1 MFRERTID
9 AHRSST
15 EKCRRDKHTTDLPIV
30 PSISVCVAIDRPA
43 ARNCGTFFCLFSLL
57 FFLATNWRR
66 LKVLTPLINLT
77 KHVSKND

>member
-15 EKCRRDKHTTDLPIV
+15 EKFRRDKHTTDLPIV

-57 FFLATNWRR
+57 FFSGNKWAPTEGSNTVDQSH
-66 LKVLTPLINLT
+66 KTHI
-77 KHVSKND
+77 